1 MFYRPYSFVV
11 TVARIYCIYNE
22 KSLLC
27 FFFRTR
33 GSCGIC
39 QGIIFFLEREREKN
53 VFLLTFS
60 GVSLKKCLQASVYFE
75 CYLVRR
81 K

>member
-11 TVARIYCIYNE
+11 TVARIYCVYNFGCKK

-39 QGIIFFLEREREKN
+39 QGIIFFLEREREREECLFVDFFGRQFEE
-53 VFLLTFS
+53 VFASFS
-60 GVSLKKCLQASVYFE
+60 IF
-75 CYLVRR
+75 
-81 K
+81 

>member
-1 MFYRPYSFVV
+1 MSRNYFSF
-11 TVARIYCIYNE
+11 R
-22 KSLLC
+22 
-27 FFFRTR
+27 
-33 GSCGIC
+33 
-39 QGIIFFLEREREKN
+39 EREREKN

-75 CYLVRR
+75 CYPVRR